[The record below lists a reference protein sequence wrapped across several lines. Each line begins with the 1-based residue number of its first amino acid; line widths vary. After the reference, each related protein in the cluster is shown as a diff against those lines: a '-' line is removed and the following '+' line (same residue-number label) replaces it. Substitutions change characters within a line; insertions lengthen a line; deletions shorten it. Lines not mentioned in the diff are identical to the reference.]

1 MKDAETVPTIKRL
14 VAYVRR
20 KFEKE
25 PEFCRDERKFGLFV
39 ERIQDS
45 LTGSVSYTHLT
56 LPTILLV

>member
-25 PEFCRDERKFGLFV
+25 PEFCKDERKFGLFV

-45 LTGSVSYTHLT
+45 LTGQCPIKV
-56 LPTILLV
+56 LLSFLSG